1 MSAEEVRDV
10 LLCFLFVLKYLDDDR
25 LVEWWKTHSQAQQQ
39 SFFNVLEW
47 VVKNY
52 SNQVVILF
60 IIYLLNKLSLF
71 YIWEQMIK
79 LNHLTYK

>member
-79 LNHLTYK
+79 LNHLTYE